1 MELPV
6 LCKATTKGLLHSHS
20 APGAACRPFKTGN
33 AGKTFLI
40 MRMLI
45 VLMLATA
52 LQVSAKTYS
61 QKVTVSSGDI
71 SLEKT
76 FRLFKKQTGYS
87 FLCNQELLE
96 KAEHLNLS
104 IKDLPL
110 KEALDACFAGLPL
123 TYTIKEPEKIVFI
136 EAKAAPHLSPKE
148 VLETIVP
155 PVDVHGTITNEKGEP
170 LAGVSVV
177 IAGKEGGTS
186 TDSKGYFKIEADEND
201 VITLSYVGYESHKF
215 KVKAGNMVM
224 EIKFSMQPVVAEG
237 SDLVIIGVQRQTKR
251 NTTSSISSINGK
263 QIENLPVASPDQ
275 LLQGRIPGLNVQ
287 VISGEPG
294 IAPTMVIR
302 GNTRV
307 SQNIGG
313 GFASNANNA
322 GFGGPNSGLAD
333 QARALSGP
341 LYVIDGVPINT
352 EDIANSIDATGTN
365 YLAGINVNDIE
376 KIDVQK
382 DAVATAA
389 WGSRGANGVVYI
401 TTRRGRSKT
410 PEFRVNVYSGVTE
423 QPKLLSTTTGAQE
436 RRQKL
441 QLLREYGGPGFVN
454 TLPQM
459 LTDSLNPYFNNAT
472 DWQGLFYR
480 NGIIK
485 NADASMSAATD
496 VVNYRLSANYYDEQ
510 GVIEAFGF
518 KRYSL
523 RGNFDFKINPKLN
536 SQFIFGIS
544 REDRQRGRKY
554 NNSDDNTPVSSFNI
568 PASFYK
574 LTAFD
579 SLNFSGL
586 YDKLRNSNINNLY
599 SASLTLNYDII
610 KGLRLTSQGS
620 ANITTSDR
628 DYFQPSN
635 IDQVQANIGNNQR
648 SYAES
653 DKGTYSS
660 FFLSN
665 TLNYAKSLNAGNNHT
680 HNLVL
685 TGSQQFSRDVF
696 TTSYTAG
703 YDIPSNDIQ
712 VVGGVPQ
719 QSLFGNSGYGASAI
733 LSFLGQLQYD
743 FDKKYILYAGDRA
756 DASSRFGKNSKWG
769 YFPSAGVG
777 WVMSD
782 EKFMKGTS
790 NWLSFLK
797 LRASYGRSGQN
808 ALDYYAIFNTYQLS
822 GTYNGAPTIQ
832 PSYTNGLTKDN
843 LTWSKTEQKNIG
855 IEANFL
861 KNRIYLVADVYDKL
875 TKGDFFD
882 FNLPFFTGY
891 QSISFNANDLWVS
904 NRGVEVSLTTH
915 NLSPHGKLQWT
926 SSLNFAF
933 NKNIIAK
940 LPNNNRTFLVDDPYG
955 VTRIYSVGHPIY
967 QMFQMQY
974 QGVYNNLNQIPFNPL
989 TGNRLTYFKTYHNV
1003 RPGDPIWKDQ
1013 NGDYDVW
1020 SDEDNGDAFAD
1031 RIPTGNPNPLIT
1043 GGFVNDF
1050 SYKNFSLTI
1059 ISVFSLKRD
1068 IINTFYQNQFASVFN
1083 FPSSYGSLVDF
1094 ASRRLPSLDGLN
1106 YWVPSAASKDPNG
1119 YHANFPALN
1128 PYGGNFYQFL
1138 PFSTMFNEKGDYF
1151 KIKSLVMGYRIEDA
1165 LIQRLKLKGARVYG
1179 IIDNVYTFKRST
1191 VPDPELVDQ
1200 LGVYTGGAFPI
1211 PRKFTLGVEITF

>member
-1 MELPV
+1 M
-6 LCKATTKGLLHSHS
+6 
-20 APGAACRPFKTGN
+20 
-33 AGKTFLI
+33 
-40 MRMLI
+40 
-45 VLMLATA
+45 MLATA

-61 QKVTVSSGDI
+61 QKVTVSSGNI
-71 SLEKT
+71 SLEKAL
-76 FRLFKKQTGYS
+76 RLFKKQTGYS
-87 FLCNQELLE
+87 FLCNQQLIE
-96 KAEHLNLS
+96 KSGHLDLN
-104 IKDLPL
+104 IKDASLE
-110 KEALDACFAGLPL
+110 EALDACLAGLPL
-123 TYTIKEPEKIVFI
+123 TYTIKESEKIVFI
-136 EAKAAPHLSPKE
+136 EAKATPHTEPKA
-148 VLETIVP
+148 VLEMVAP
-155 PVDVHGTITNEKGEP
+155 PVDVFGTITNEKGEP
-170 LAGVSVV
+170 MADVSV
-177 IAGKEGGTS
+177 IISGKGGGTV
-186 TDSKGYFKIEADEND
+186 TDSKGYFKIQANEND
-201 VITLSYVGYESHKF
+201 VIVFSYVGYETHKVP
-215 KVKAGNMVM
+215 VKTGKAVI
-224 EIKFSMQPVVAEG
+224 EIKISLKQSLQESADV
-237 SDLVIIGVQRQTKR
+237 VIIGVQRQTKR
-251 NTTSSISSINGK
+251 NTTSATSSISGK

-294 IAPTMVIR
+294 TAPTMVVR

-307 SQNIGG
+307 SQSIGG
-313 GFASNANNA
+313 TVPSGNAVT
-322 GFGGPNSGLAD
+322 NSGFAD

-341 LYVIDGVPINT
+341 LYVIDGVPLNT

-376 KIDVQK
+376 SLDVQK

-401 TTRRGRSKT
+401 TTKRGRSKT
-410 PEFRVNVYSGVTE
+410 PEFRVNIYSGLTQ
-423 QPKLLSTTTGAQE
+423 QPKLLPTTTGAEE

-441 QLLREYGGPGFVN
+441 HLLQEYGGPGFVN
-454 TLPQM
+454 NLPQI

-485 NADASMSAATD
+485 NTDVSMSAATD
-496 VVNYRLSANYYDEQ
+496 FLNYRVSANYYDEQ

-544 REDRQRGRKY
+544 KNDRQRGRKY

-568 PASFYK
+568 PASFY
-574 LTAFD
+574 LLNAFD
-579 SLNFSGL
+579 SLNYKGL
-586 YDKLRNSNINNLY
+586 YDQLRNENSNSLY
-599 SASLTLNYDII
+599 SASLTINYDIM

-628 DYFQPSN
+628 DYFQPAN

-660 FFLSN
+660 YFLSN
-665 TLNYAKSLNAGNNHT
+665 TLNYLKSLNAGNHS

-696 TTSYTAG
+696 KTSYTAG

-712 VVGGVPQ
+712 VVSGVPQ
-719 QSLFGNSGYGASAI
+719 QGLFGNSNYGASSI
-733 LSFLGQLQYD
+733 LSFLGQVQYD

-756 DASSRFGKNSKWG
+756 DASSRFGKNTKWG
-769 YFPSAGVG
+769 YFPSAGIG
-777 WVMSD
+777 WIISD
-782 EKFMKGTS
+782 EKFMQGTS
-790 NWLSFLK
+790 HWLDFLK
-797 LRASYGRSGQN
+797 LRASYGESGQN
-808 ALDYYAIFNTYQLS
+808 ASDYYAPFNSYQLA
-822 GTYNGAPTIQ
+822 GTYNGSPTIQ

-843 LTWSKTEQKNIG
+843 LTWSKTLQKNLG

-861 KNRIYLVADVYDKL
+861 RNRIYLVADVYDKL
-875 TKGDFFD
+875 TKGDFFN

-891 QSISFNANDLWVS
+891 QSITFNGNDLWVS
-904 NRGVEVSLTTH
+904 NRGIEVSLTTH
-915 NLSPHGKLQWT
+915 NLSPRSKLQWN
-926 SSLNFAF
+926 SQLNFAY
-933 NKNIIAK
+933 NKNIIAR
-940 LPNNNRTFLVDDPYG
+940 LPNNNRTFLIDDYYG
-955 VTRIYSVGHPIY
+955 VSRIYSVGHPVY

-974 QGVYNNLNQIPFNPL
+974 MGVYNNTSQIPFNPL
-989 TGNRLTYFKTYHNV
+989 TGNRVTYFKGNHRV
-1003 RPGDPIWKDQ
+1003 QPGDPIWKDV

-1031 RIPTGNPNPLIT
+1031 RVPTGDPNPKIT

-1059 ISVFSLKRD
+1059 IGVFALKRD

-1083 FPSSYGSLVDF
+1083 FPSQYGTLVDF
-1094 ASRRLPSLDGLN
+1094 ASRRLPSLNGLN
-1106 YWVPSAASKDPNG
+1106 YWLPSDASKNPDS
-1119 YHANFPALN
+1119 YHATFPALN

-1151 KIKSLVMGYRIEDA
+1151 KIKSIVLGYRLED
-1165 LIQRLKLKGARVYG
+1165 RWVKKVKLKGARVYG
-1179 IIDNVYTFKRST
+1179 IIDNVYTFKKST